1 MTSSCAEKT
10 ALLLTYSDSVKD
22 YSEAVAELHE
32 RIGMMPRKEYER
44 MHRQTEDARLSVD
57 RARMVMEDHVRQ
69 HGY

>member
-1 MTSSCAEKT
+1 
-10 ALLLTYSDSVKD
+10 LLTYSDSVKD

-57 RARMVMEDHVRQ
+57 RARLLMEEHVNST
-69 HGY
+69 GC